1 MKLLE
6 YQAHKL
12 FRRFGIP
19 AAKGFAI
26 SSIDELSSILPTL
39 TYPVVVKAQVQTGNR
54 GKAGGVAVAR
64 SQEELVKKA
73 ADILGM
79 KIKNLPVKKVF
90 LTDYVEKVAEFYL
103 SFTIDRKS
111 KFPIMIFSSAG
122 GMEIN
127 EIAEEDPSKIIRTL
141 IEPLKGVQAHM
152 IQYIFDKTGID
163 AKYFDQLYDIIA
175 KLYTTFMESDCLL
188 AEINPLVIDKNDMLM
203 ALDAKVE
210 IDDSALFRHEELK
223 ALRDELTDHPLVREA
238 RKWDFLYIP
247 IAQEGNMAIISNGS
261 GMIMSSLDLLTKKG
275 VKVKCAL
282 DLGGGATAERVKEAI
297 RIVFET
303 PGIELVFINVFGGI
317 TRCDEIANG
326 IKIALEKN
334 PTYKIVVRMEGTN
347 NALGIQII
355 ESLPYDVELVPHLL
369 AGADKIYDKVKEKVA
384 L

>member
-1 MKLLE
+1 LL
-6 YQAHKL
+6 
-12 FRRFGIP
+12 
-19 AAKGFAI
+19 
-26 SSIDELSSILPTL
+26 
-39 TYPVVVKAQVQTGNR
+39 
-54 GKAGGVAVAR
+54 
-64 SQEELVKKA
+64 KKA
-73 ADILGM
+73 TEILGHENQ
-79 KIKNLPVKKVF
+79 KSPCQKVF

-127 EIAEEDPSKIIRTL
+127 EIAEADPSKIIRTL
-141 IEPLKGVQAHM
+141 IEPFKGVQPHM

-163 AKYFDQLYDIIA
+163 PKYFDQLNNIIT
-175 KLYTTFMESDCLL
+175 KLYTAFMESDCLL
-188 AEINPLVIDKNDMLM
+188 AEINPLVIDTSDTLM

-247 IAQEGNMAIISNGS
+247 IAQEGNVAIISNGS

-297 RIVFET
+297 RIIFET
-303 PGIELVFINVFGGI
+303 PGIRARVYQHI
-317 TRCDEIANG
+317 RWHY
-326 IKIALEKN
+326 AL
-334 PTYKIVVRMEGTN
+334 R
-347 NALGIQII
+347 
-355 ESLPYDVELVPHLL
+355 
-369 AGADKIYDKVKEKVA
+369 
-384 L
+384 